1 MKTYKGTNASP
12 GWSSS
17 KAFFFNSELNFQKEV
32 KYDFE
37 TGLKLLNKKYIELIS
52 NLNSSQREVE
62 SEIITAYK
70 LILNDPEILSNC
82 RLVDSRD
89 IIGIYDVFISTAEII
104 VLNLKKVKGFIV
116 ENAGLTSHTVIVAKN
131 LGIPCVIGIDVDNID
146 STENSIIAI
155 NGFSGEVFVEPD
167 GEIIRQVEEYKL
179 RNLDVKSNYTKKNI
193 SQLGIEFRANIGN
206 EEELELFDDK
216 LIKSIGLFRSEFIYI
231 DSKTPPTLKEQISIN
246 NKLSSKFSETIV
258 FRTLDIGGD
267 KTVPYLN
274 LPIEENPF
282 LGIRGI
288 RFSFTDEKLFRE
300 QIISIL
306 SSELVSKVKIM
317 FPMVALL
324 EDLIFSLLELMI

>member
-104 VLNLKKVKGFIV
+104 SSLEGDYLKQRSEDILSIGKELIMTMQNTQINKIQDEEVIVVAKDLTPNDTSVLNLKKVKGFIV
-116 ENAGLTSHTVIVAKN
+116 ENAGLT
-131 LGIPCVIGIDVDNID
+131 
-146 STENSIIAI
+146 
-155 NGFSGEVFVEPD
+155 
-167 GEIIRQVEEYKL
+167 
-179 RNLDVKSNYTKKNI
+179 
-193 SQLGIEFRANIGN
+193 
-206 EEELELFDDK
+206 
-216 LIKSIGLFRSEFIYI
+216 
-231 DSKTPPTLKEQISIN
+231 
-246 NKLSSKFSETIV
+246 
-258 FRTLDIGGD
+258 
-267 KTVPYLN
+267 
-274 LPIEENPF
+274 
-282 LGIRGI
+282 
-288 RFSFTDEKLFRE
+288 
-300 QIISIL
+300 
-306 SSELVSKVKIM
+306 
-317 FPMVALL
+317 
-324 EDLIFSLLELMI
+324 